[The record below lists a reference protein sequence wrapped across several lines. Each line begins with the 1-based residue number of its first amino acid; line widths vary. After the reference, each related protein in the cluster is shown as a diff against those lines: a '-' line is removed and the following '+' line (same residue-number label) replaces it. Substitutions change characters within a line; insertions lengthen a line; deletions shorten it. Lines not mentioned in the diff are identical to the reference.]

1 MKQRVQEKIPG
12 SSWKNRAYVGPE
24 GRAGRLALPVLGFLS
39 WSWPKVSLRVVSVVV
54 LQTLIMHLLFLW
66 CGDSE
71 AAKAQTSDST
81 KASAHW
87 GTFES
92 VVVCMY

>member
-1 MKQRVQEKIPG
+1 MQEKIPG
-12 SSWKNRAYVGPE
+12 FSWKNRAYVGPE
-24 GRAGRLALPVLGFLS
+24 GRAEKAGSACVRVLS

-66 CGDSE
+66 YGDSE

-92 VVVCMY
+92 VVVCVY